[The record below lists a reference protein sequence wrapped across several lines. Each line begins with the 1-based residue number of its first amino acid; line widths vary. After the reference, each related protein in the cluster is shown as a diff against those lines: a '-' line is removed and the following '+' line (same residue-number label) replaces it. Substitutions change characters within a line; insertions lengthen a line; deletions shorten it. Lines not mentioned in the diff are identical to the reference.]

1 MYRGRGYTKRK
12 RHWGATVVK
21 QIMVCIVIVLLVI
34 VIKKMDIAI
43 VNESMETF
51 KAVLSN
57 DYTASEL
64 VASAKETVAKIKEV
78 PGSITASFKTSG
90 KRLAFSP
97 PTDEAAV
104 VSTYGEKSNYFGK
117 EESGFERG
125 MKFSS
130 ETELQVY
137 AVGGGTVAEISQSSQ
152 YGQYIKMTHGNNIN
166 SIYGGCTKI
175 YVKPLEKV
183 KKGQLIASISPEN
196 NGYLSF
202 ELWVDGE
209 IVNPA
214 NYIEF

>member
-1 MYRGRGYTKRK
+1 MYRGRGYRK
-12 RHWGATVVK
+12 RTGHWGATVVK

-57 DYTASEL
+57 DYTASEIA
-64 VASAKETVAKIKEV
+64 VSAKETIAKIKEV
-78 PGSITASFKTSG
+78 PKSITASFKASEN
-90 KRLAFSP
+90 KMAFSP
-97 PTDEAAV
+97 PTDEVAV
-104 VSTYGEKSNYFGK
+104 VSTFGEKSNYYGK
-117 EESGFERG
+117 EETGFERG

-130 ETELQVY
+130 EEVLQVF
-137 AVGGGTVAEISQSSQ
+137 AVSGGTVAEINQSSH
-152 YGQYIKMTHGNNIN
+152 YGQYIKIIHGNNIN
-166 SIYGGCTKI
+166 SIYGGCTEI
-175 YVKPLEKV
+175 YIKPLEKV

-202 ELWVDGE
+202 ELWVDNE